1 MENQLEP
8 QTDREIMLHLD
19 RKIDLFA
26 DRLERLTSVLE
37 KLETIKFEGHEER
50 LAAIEKEINQWNSS
64 SSSHINLNSFT
75 NKRCYASWI
84 NISILISS
92 G

>member
-50 LAAIEKEINQWNSS
+50 LAAIEKEINQWKG
-64 SSSHINLNSFT
+64 IT
-75 NKRCYASWI
+75 KVGMGIIIAVQ
-84 NISILISS
+84 ILIQILDHL
-92 G
+92 GK

>member
-1 MENQLEP
+1 MDNQIEP

-50 LAAIEKEINQWNSS
+50 LAAIEKEINQWKGITKVGMAIIIGIQILLQILE
-64 SSSHINLNSFT
+64 HIG
-75 NKRCYASWI
+75 K
-84 NISILISS
+84 
-92 G
+92 

>member
-1 MENQLEP
+1 MDNQLEP

-50 LAAIEKEINQWNSS
+50 LAAIEKEINQWKG
-64 SSSHINLNSFT
+64 IT
-75 NKRCYASWI
+75 KVGMVVI
-84 NISILISS
+84 VVIQILIQVLSHF
-92 G
+92 GK

>member
-1 MENQLEP
+1 MDNQIEP

-50 LAAIEKEINQWNSS
+50 LAAIEKEINQWKG
-64 SSSHINLNSFT
+64 ITKLGMG
-75 NKRCYASWI
+75 I
-84 NISILISS
+84 IIIIQILMQILDQL
-92 G
+92 GK

>member
-1 MENQLEP
+1 MDNQLEP

-50 LAAIEKEINQWNSS
+50 LAAIEKEINQWKG
-64 SSSHINLNSFT
+64 IT
-75 NKRCYASWI
+75 KVGMVVI
-84 NISILISS
+84 VVIQILIQVLSHL
-92 G
+92 GK